1 MAKLWACYEPDLI
14 QYHEDRAAA
23 LSIGSEDVSASLKL
37 IMGEAKEEI
46 LSIEGNTAQIRIE
59 GLLTQ
64 NGPDLLSQILG
75 ISGTSYRAISEA
87 IAEANEDPEV
97 EQIVFAMNTP
107 GGEVNGLDA
116 VYQAVAGSAKPVVAI
131 NMGLIASAGY
141 WIAVAADKILADSA
155 IVETGSIGIVV
166 SGIDRTEQLAREG
179 IRVVD
184 IVSENAPNKAP
195 KVSTDEGVE
204 ELRTRINA
212 IERVFISRVA
222 MGRGVSEEQVKSD
235 FGRGSVLI
243 ADDPSNANDALSVG
257 MIDGILYTPQSKQAN
272 TNIAAVS
279 AIDEDAAKIEGD
291 TMAEENTIEA
301 SAELDAL
308 KADHAGLQARIER
321 ATPYLSSTEYP
332 ATIKAIALK
341 VINGEIGADSLDS
354 AVSVYD
360 ALKET
365 KVSNAAVADSA
376 EIAEPVTTPIDVP
389 QLSDDGVIRN
399 ELDYKATMDRIRSK
413 RGIVR

>member
-23 LSIGSEDVSASLKL
+23 LSISSEEVSASLKL

-59 GLLTQ
+59 GVLTQ
-64 NGPDLLSQILG
+64 NGPDLWDQIFG
-75 ISGTSYRAISEA
+75 ISGTSYVAVIDAIDEA
-87 IAEANEDPEV
+87 VDDPDV
-97 EQIVFAMNTP
+97 EKIELVMNTP
-107 GGEVNGLDA
+107 GGEVNGVDA
-116 VYQAVAGSAKPVVAI
+116 VYQAVSGSTKPIVAI
-131 NMGLIASAGY
+131 NMGLMASAGY
-141 WIAVAADKILADSA
+141 WIASASDKILADSA
-155 IVETGSIGIVV
+155 IVETGSIGVIV
-166 SGIDRTEQLAREG
+166 SGIDQTDRLEKEG

-195 KVSTDEGVE
+195 RVDTEEGVE
-204 ELRTRINA
+204 EIRTRINA
-212 IERVFISRVA
+212 IERVFIARVA

-243 ADDPSNANDALSVG
+243 ADDPSDANDALSVG
-257 MIDGILYTPQSKQAN
+257 MIDGILYTPQSRQEN

-279 AIDEDAAKIEGD
+279 AIDGDAAKIEGD
-291 TMAEENTIEA
+291 TMAEENKIEA
-301 SAELDAL
+301 NAELDAL

>member
-23 LSIGSEDVSASLKL
+23 LSISSEEVSASLKL

-59 GLLTQ
+59 GVLTQ
-64 NGPDLLSQILG
+64 NGPDLWDQIFG
-75 ISGTSYRAISEA
+75 ISGTSYVAVIDAIDEA
-87 IAEANEDPEV
+87 VDDPDV
-97 EQIVFAMNTP
+97 EKIELVMNTP
-107 GGEVNGLDA
+107 GGEVNGVDA
-116 VYQAVAGSAKPVVAI
+116 VYQAVSGSTKPIVAI
-131 NMGLIASAGY
+131 NMGLMASAGY
-141 WIAVAADKILADSA
+141 WIASASDKILADSA
-155 IVETGSIGIVV
+155 IVETGSIGVIV
-166 SGIDRTEQLAREG
+166 SGIDQTDRLEKEG

-195 KVSTDEGVE
+195 RVDTEEGVE
-204 ELRTRINA
+204 EIRTRINA
-212 IERVFISRVA
+212 IERVFIARVA
-222 MGRGVSEEQVKSD
+222 MGRGVSEERVKSD

-243 ADDPSNANDALSVG
+243 ADDPSDANDALSVG
-257 MIDGILYTPQSKQAN
+257 MIDGILYTPQSRQEN

-279 AIDEDAAKIEGD
+279 AIDGDAAKIEGD
-291 TMAEENTIEA
+291 TMAEENKIEA
-301 SAELDAL
+301 NAELDAL

>member
-23 LSIGSEDVSASLKL
+23 LSISSEEVSPSLKL
-37 IMGEAKEEI
+37 IVGEAKEEI
-46 LSIEGNTAQIRIE
+46 LSIADGIAQIRIE
-59 GLLTQ
+59 GILTQ
-64 NGPDLLSQILG
+64 YGPDLWDQLFG
-75 ISGTSYRAISEA
+75 ISGTSYVAVIDAINEA
-87 IAEANEDPEV
+87 VDDPDV
-97 EQIVFAMNTP
+97 EKIELIMNTP

-155 IVETGSIGIVV
+155 IVETGSIGILV

-204 ELRTRINA
+204 GIRTRINA
-212 IERVFISRVA
+212 IERVFIARVA

-257 MIDGILYTPQSKQAN
+257 MIDGILYTPQSKQDN
-272 TNIAAVS
+272 TNIAAAS

-291 TMAEENTIEA
+291 TMAEEDKIEA
-301 SAELDAL
+301 NAELDAL
-308 KADHAGLQARIER
+308 KVNHAGLQARIER

-332 ATIKAIALK
+332 STIKAIALK

-399 ELDYKATMDRIRSK
+399 ELDYQATMDRIRSK